1 MLKNCR
7 QLNYKIR
14 WKTAQK
20 MYPLYQQVEEG
31 KLCCGAECGSMFP
44 EDDGKQSLVV
54 N

>member
-1 MLKNCR
+1 
-7 QLNYKIR
+7 
-14 WKTAQK
+14 

-54 N
+54 NQSHAEAIKRQATTQH